1 MIKDRSSTAIK
12 KRLLVLAGI
21 IDEDYT
27 GEIKICLYSL
37 GRTPQRI
44 ETGDRI
50 SQIILLQ
57 YNTPNLQLVKE
68 FEPITNDSRGMITLS
83 DIYPV

>member
-57 YNTPNLQLVKE
+57 YNTPNLQKE